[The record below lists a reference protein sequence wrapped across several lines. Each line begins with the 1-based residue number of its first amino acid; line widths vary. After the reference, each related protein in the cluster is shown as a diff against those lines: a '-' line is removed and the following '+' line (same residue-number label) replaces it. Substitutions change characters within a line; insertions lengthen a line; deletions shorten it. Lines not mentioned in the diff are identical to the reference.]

1 MVDRLARSTVD
12 VADDRSDRGGE
23 LVEGCC
29 EGTVALSDRAQS
41 ARPIRSTN
49 DPPRRLL
56 NRANEIASEARR
68 PAGDSKIAPRWLNA
82 TEPDE
87 VGAAQVLRNHY
98 TVPKV
103 QLCFRHRQRELSGE
117 QLRLLV
123 DTPLPDS

>member
-1 MVDRLARSTVD
+1 M
-12 VADDRSDRGGE
+12 
-23 LVEGCC
+23 
-29 EGTVALSDRAQS
+29 
-41 ARPIRSTN
+41 
-49 DPPRRLL
+49 
-56 NRANEIASEARR
+56 ANEIASEARR